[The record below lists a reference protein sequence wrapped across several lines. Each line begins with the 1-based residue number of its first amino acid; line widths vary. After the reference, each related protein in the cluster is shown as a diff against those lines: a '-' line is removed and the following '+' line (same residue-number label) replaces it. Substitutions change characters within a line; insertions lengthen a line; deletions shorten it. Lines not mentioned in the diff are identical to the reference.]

1 MRRPRRGG
9 WVPLLPLPWRM
20 GVMAL
25 IPITP
30 VLLGVDY
37 LMGES
42 GSTLTE
48 VEKAMPLNVWGW
60 LLIVSGAAVFLGFG
74 MRWRLV
80 TIGALWV
87 SGSVLLTLAAG
98 IGAETIDWE
107 GGFRGP
113 WLYAVFGLASWLT
126 AGGYIAMKDGGTRG
140 PE

>member
-20 GVMAL
+20 AVMAL

-87 SGSVLLTLAAG
+87 SGAVLLTLAAG

>member
-37 LMGES
+37 LMGEL
-42 GSTLTE
+42 GSTLTQ
-48 VEKAMPLNVWGW
+48 VEKAMPLDVWGW
-60 LLIVSGAAVFLGFG
+60 LLIVSGAAIFLGFG

-87 SGSVLLTLAAG
+87 SGAVLLTLAAG

-126 AGGYIAMKDGGTRG
+126 AGGYIAMKDGGSRG

>member
-20 GVMAL
+20 AVMAL

-42 GSTLTE
+42 GSTLTQ
-48 VEKAMPLNVWGW
+48 VEKAMPLDVWGW
-60 LLIVSGAAVFLGFG
+60 LLIVSGAAIFLGFG

>member
-20 GVMAL
+20 AVMAM

-48 VEKAMPLNVWGW
+48 VEKAMPLDVWGW
-60 LLIVSGAAVFLGFG
+60 LLIVSGSAVFLGFG

-87 SGSVLLTLAAG
+87 SGAVLLTLAAG
-98 IGAETIDWE
+98 IGAETIDWG

-113 WLYAVFGLASWLT
+113 WLYAAFGLASWLT